1 MVGTV
6 SSNGFPGLGMTLVCS
21 FSCTIEGLL
30 DFEID
35 RGVLGEETAAEMLL
49 LILDKLIKDGL
60 RLVVLLTGGVALCA
74 VVLII

>member
-1 MVGTV
+1 M
-6 SSNGFPGLGMTLVCS
+6 
-21 FSCTIEGLL
+21 EGLL

-35 RGVLGEETAAEMLL
+35 RGVLGEETAAEILL
-49 LILDKLIKDGL
+49 LILDRLIKDGL